1 LSEKSLILKENA
13 EYIYESL
20 GRAVEGLTEK
30 EAAWRPTEV
39 SNSTEWILNH
49 LARISNLSLPRI
61 IKGDPDYVPDGWP
74 SDYREMHHGLEKMLS
89 DIEAGKKAVLEGLG
103 KLTSTQLAR
112 RAWQA
117 DLNPARGGDPL
128 LGWNQ
133 EAEDRSLRVS
143 RRTRPS
149 QGADLVSQGHDE
161 TPQGERP
168 EIPRIGRAIFF
179 HLFLN

>member
-61 IKGDPDYVPDGWP
+61 IKGDPGYVPDGWP
-74 SDYREMHHGLEKMLS
+74 SDYRDTHHGLEKMLS

-103 KLTSTQLAR
+103 KLTSTQL
-112 RAWQA
+112 
-117 DLNPARGGDPL
+117 
-128 LGWNQ
+128 
-133 EAEDRSLRVS
+133 EE
-143 RRTRPS
+143 
-149 QGADLVSQGHDE
+149 
-161 TPQGERP
+161 
-168 EIPRIGRAIFF
+168 EIPFWGGTRKRKIG
-179 HLFLN
+179 LFAYLGELVHHRGQIAYLRGTMKRLKEKDPKFLE

>member
-103 KLTSTQLAR
+103 KLTSTQL
-112 RAWQA
+112 
-117 DLNPARGGDPL
+117 
-128 LGWNQ
+128 
-133 EAEDRSLRVS
+133 EE
-143 RRTRPS
+143 
-149 QGADLVSQGHDE
+149 
-161 TPQGERP
+161 
-168 EIPRIGRAIFF
+168 EIPFWGGTRKRKIG
-179 HLFLN
+179 LFAYLGELVHHRGQISYLRGTMKRLKEKDPKFLE